1 MLRVV
6 MRAARCVA
14 VHNARVA
21 AALREEFPDV
31 PVEAIHLGTAPFESA
46 DNAAARARVRARFGV
61 PENAVLFAAFG
72 KMTAEKRIEVI
83 LRAFETMA
91 GERGDVHL
99 LLAGDT
105 SECAAINAARFSAP
119 LSARVHVAGY
129 IPDQAIGEYLAASDA
144 CLCLRWPTALE
155 TSAAWV
161 RCLAAGKPTVISDLA
176 HLVDIPAIDPR
187 GRRASPA
194 SAEPIAIAV
203 DLLDEHDSLLLALRT
218 LADDPRLRDALGRAG
233 QAYWDVNHTIEVMV
247 RDYGSSS
254 DAPPRAPCRPLP
266 ICLRIS
272 QTITRRSRARSP
284 GSLASA
290 STTSSLL
297 RRAAD
302 DKKKPLS
309 ALSTQRYFVLCDLG
323 DLRGFFPI
331 VCGQRDSHS

>member
-1 MLRVV
+1 M
-6 MRAARCVA
+6 
-14 VHNARVA
+14 
-21 AALREEFPDV
+21 
-31 PVEAIHLGTAPFESA
+31 
-46 DNAAARARVRARFGV
+46 RARFGV

-83 LRAFETMA
+83 LRAFETIA

-105 SECAAINAARFSAP
+105 SECAAIDGGRFSPA

-161 RCLAAGKPTVISDLA
+161 QCLAAGKPTVISDLA
-176 HLVDIPAIDPR
+176 HLVDIPSIDPR

-233 QAYWDVNHTIEVMV
+233 HAYWGVNHTIDVMV
-247 RDYGSSS
+247 RDYEQLIERAAASPVPTVADLPPHFTDDHSTLARAITGQLGFSLDDILGSSTIEKTAECAEHAEIFS
-254 DAPPRAPCRPLP
+254 SKSAP
-266 ICLRIS
+266 
-272 QTITRRSRARSP
+272 QNWSP
-284 GSLASA
+284 
-290 STTSSLL
+290 
-297 RRAAD
+297 
-302 DKKKPLS
+302 
-309 ALSTQRYFVLCDLG
+309 
-323 DLRGFFPI
+323 
-331 VCGQRDSHS
+331 